1 MDWPLTLEEVK
12 TELAIPGKSGRNRLS
27 SSRGPLLNAK
37 AEDRGL
43 AEVRSEL
50 HNFHD
55 NMKKKLEDMNAM
67 LKLIEHEVQK
77 QNMGSGVPPA
87 LSEMITI

>member
-1 MDWPLTLEEVK
+1 M
-12 TELAIPGKSGRNRLS
+12 S
-27 SSRGPLLNAK
+27 SSRGPLLNAR

-55 NMKKKLEDMNAM
+55 NLKKKLEDMKAM
-67 LKLIEHEVQK
+67 VKQLQHEVQK
-77 QNMGSGVPPA
+77 QNMGGGVPLA
-87 LSEMITI
+87 SSEVRTRELEDTLAPELVSSI